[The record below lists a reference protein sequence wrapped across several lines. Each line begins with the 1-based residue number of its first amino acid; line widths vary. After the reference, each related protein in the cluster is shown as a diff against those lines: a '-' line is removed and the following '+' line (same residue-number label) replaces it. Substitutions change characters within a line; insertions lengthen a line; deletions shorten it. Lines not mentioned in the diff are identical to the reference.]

1 MRTPI
6 GTLLPPACTV
16 GPAAISRLQNTLQ
29 AQSCR
34 TSDLWSFKGGTKNP
48 AAMSDYRG
56 PFRHKSAQANA
67 LYPAATCFQA
77 EARRA
82 QAMRESSLP
91 ESNPRPQGPTL
102 AVFMSVTTSIKKTIN
117 MALRPVKLKLE
128 TLTAEQQEAERIRRQ
143 VALGQFDK
151 PAFQLLHG
159 MELFDAAILAG
170 TYAKCRDDVERL
182 MQGAPPAF
190 FDRTNNFYSTPDAE
204 ILYLMVRSLAPK
216 RIVEIGSGNST
227 LIIRQAIADA
237 GLGATHIAIDP
248 EPRADITGFV
258 DRVLRCR
265 FEETDVMEE
274 LRALEKNDIL
284 FIDSSH
290 QVHVANDVAKLFCNV
305 VPALTQGV
313 AIHVHDIFLP
323 FDYPEPFCADYSGWG
338 EQYLVQV
345 MLAASPREILWPGYF
360 VQKLRPEL
368 GEGLPFLGAG
378 RAQSFWFRT

>member
-1 MRTPI
+1 
-6 GTLLPPACTV
+6 
-16 GPAAISRLQNTLQ
+16 
-29 AQSCR
+29 
-34 TSDLWSFKGGTKNP
+34 
-48 AAMSDYRG
+48 
-56 PFRHKSAQANA
+56 
-67 LYPAATCFQA
+67 
-77 EARRA
+77 
-82 QAMRESSLP
+82 
-91 ESNPRPQGPTL
+91 
-102 AVFMSVTTSIKKTIN
+102 
-117 MALRPVKLKLE
+117 
-128 TLTAEQQEAERIRRQ
+128 

-248 EPRADITGFV
+248 EPRADITGFA

-323 FDYPEPFCADYSGWG
+323 FDYPEPFCTDYSGWG